1 MRAYSVDLR
10 ARVLAACQDGMGT
23 SEAAE
28 TFAVSEAWVR
38 RVKQRFRDAGES
50 APRVAR
56 RPDRPPLGGRDAE
69 LGELVRAHPGRTAA
83 RYRELLRT
91 TASVL
96 SVWRGLRRLGLTHK
110 KSRSARPS
118 RTGPTWRR
126 PAATGTTP

>member
-1 MRAYSVDLR
+1 MRAYSIDLR
-10 ARVLAACQDGMGT
+10 TRVLAACQDGMGT

-50 APRVAR
+50 APRTPR

-69 LGELVRAHPGRTAA
+69 LGELVRANPGRTAA
-83 RYRELLRT
+83 GYRELLKT
-91 TASVL
+91 AASVL
-96 SVWRGLRRLGLTHK
+96 SVWRGLRRLGLTYK

-118 RTGPTWRR
+118 RTGPTWPRR
-126 PAATGTTP
+126 GATGGTR

>member
-10 ARVLAACQDGMGT
+10 TRVLAACQDGMGT
-23 SEAAE
+23 TEAAE

-50 APRVAR
+50 APRAPR
-56 RPDRPPLGGRDAE
+56 RAGRPPLGGRDAE

-83 RYRELLRT
+83 GYRELLKT
-91 TASVL
+91 TASVV
-96 SVWRGLRRLGLTHK
+96 SVWRGLRRPGLTHK

-118 RTGPTWRR
+118 GTGPTWRR
-126 PAATGTTP
+126 RGTTGGPP